1 MQTLLDSI
9 YSVPLGEIGSNK
21 FMQTYCVNLERLSI
35 QAHLTAGMIAASQS
49 NLVATNSSD
58 KLGDLLGSLGG
69 GPYEE
74 YIVEA
79 FLENANKLE
88 DLIKTLLALEYWR
101 ENVLFRR
108 GCGGKSKQDEEEDDI
123 EFEIEGGKRDV
134 EDELLEA
141 YDSLN
146 DVDGGEDTNDDTS
159 DGVITGLASQLAENG
174 NALRVAF
181 IIHTETTIVSML
193 SLIFYKGIPPSF
205 LEGDGDQYLLSL
217 VDYCARSMAFLGTPE
232 ASNPALRHQKNPLS
246 ASQLSKYL
254 ETRSRLDEIQDSVY
268 ETSYKTVS
276 LIFLSFLR
284 QHFCLF
290 YTLI

>member
-1 MQTLLDSI
+1 
-9 YSVPLGEIGSNK
+9 
-21 FMQTYCVNLERLSI
+21 MQTYCVNLERLSI

-58 KLGDLLGSLGG
+58 KLGHLLGSLGG

-79 FLENANKLE
+79 FLENANKLA

-108 GCGGKSKQDEEEDDI
+108 GCGDKIKQDEEEDDDI

-159 DGVITGLASQLAENG
+159 DGVATGLASQLAENG

-181 IIHTETTIVSML
+181 IIHTETTVVSML

-205 LEGDGDQYLLSL
+205 LGGDGDQYLLSL

-246 ASQLSKYL
+246 ASQLTEYL

-276 LIFLSFLR
+276 LIFLSFLY